1 MKTKTVI
8 FCRVASMEYYR
19 GNTEKDRPVNGGSH
33 VDLTGEAHECYN
45 FDPVNIDGE
54 DVCLGFV
61 MIARTS
67 STGNMTLHLEK
78 MNGCEL
84 AKNLESVDGV
94 TVVWCAKGEGCT
106 STRVVGFYKN
116 ATAYRYPQFCDFE
129 SGYCQQYNFVA
140 KKEDCVLLPINERY
154 TKSEWYVPMSG
165 KNGYEF
171 GFGRSNIWFAN
182 GENGSL
188 KERDYVE
195 RVLEAIENYSG
206 RNLME
211 EE

>member
-1 MKTKTVI
+1 MKPII
-8 FCRVASMEYYR
+8 FCRIADMKYYR
-19 GNTEKDRPVNGGSH
+19 GITDEDRPINGGAY
-33 VDLTGEAHECYN
+33 VNETGEAHECYN
-45 FDPVNIDGE
+45 FDYANVDGE

-61 MIARTS
+61 MMARTS
-67 STGNMTLHLEK
+67 ATGNVALHIEK
-78 MNGCEL
+78 ISGCEL
-84 AKNLESVDGV
+84 TKNQESIDGV
-94 TVVWCAKGEGCT
+94 TVVWCAKGEGRT

-116 ATAYRYPQFCDFE
+116 ATVYRYPQFADFE
-129 SGYCQQYNFVA
+129 NGYCQQFNFVA

-165 KNGYEF
+165 KNSYEF

-182 GENGSL
+182 GESGSI
-188 KERDYVE
+188 KEKDYVE

>member
-1 MKTKTVI
+1 MKPII
-8 FCRVASMEYYR
+8 FCRIADMKYYR
-19 GNTEKDRPVNGGSH
+19 GITDDDRPINGGAY
-33 VDLTGEAHECYN
+33 VNETGNAHECYN
-45 FDPVNIDGE
+45 FDYANVDGE
-54 DVCLGFV
+54 NVCLGFV
-61 MIARTS
+61 MMARTS
-67 STGNMTLHLEK
+67 ATGNVALHIEK
-78 MNGCEL
+78 ISGCEL
-84 AKNLESVDGV
+84 AKNQESVDGV
-94 TVVWCAKGEGCT
+94 TVVWCAKGEGRT

-116 ATAYRYPQFCDFE
+116 ATAYRYPQFADFE
-129 SGYCQQYNFVA
+129 NGYCQQFNFVA

-154 TKSEWYVPMSG
+154 TKSDWYVPMSG

-171 GFGRSNIWFAN
+171 GFGRSNVWFAN

>member
-1 MKTKTVI
+1 MKPII
-8 FCRVASMEYYR
+8 FCRIADMKYYR
-19 GNTEKDRPVNGGSH
+19 GITDDDRPVNGGAY
-33 VDLTGEAHECYN
+33 VNETGEAHECYN
-45 FDPVNIDGE
+45 FDYANVDGKN
-54 DVCLGFV
+54 VCLGFV
-61 MIARTS
+61 MMARTS
-67 STGNMTLHLEK
+67 ATGNVALHLEK

-84 AKNLESVDGV
+84 AKNQESVDGV
-94 TVVWCAKGEGCT
+94 TVVWCAKGEGRT

-116 ATAYRYPQFCDFE
+116 ATAYRYPQFADFE
-129 SGYCQQYNFVA
+129 NGFCQQFNFIA

-171 GFGRSNIWFAN
+171 GFGRSNVWFAN

>member
-1 MKTKTVI
+1 MKPII
-8 FCRVASMEYYR
+8 FCRIADMKYYR
-19 GNTEKDRPVNGGSH
+19 GITENDRPVNGGAY
-33 VDLTGEAHECYN
+33 VNETGEAHECYN
-45 FDPVNIDGE
+45 FDYANVDGKN
-54 DVCLGFV
+54 VCLGFV
-61 MIARTS
+61 MMARTS
-67 STGNMTLHLEK
+67 ATGNVALHIEK
-78 MNGCEL
+78 ISGCEL
-84 AKNLESVDGV
+84 AKNQESVDGV
-94 TVVWCAKGEGCT
+94 TVVWCAKGEGRT

-116 ATAYRYPQFCDFE
+116 ATAYRYPQFADFE
-129 SGYCQQYNFVA
+129 NGFCQQFNFIA

-171 GFGRSNIWFAN
+171 GFGRSNVWFAN

-195 RVLEAIENYSG
+195 KVLEAIENYSG